1 MSAASQASPAPAN
14 NGWIYRPW
22 LDLLVGCGAWSA
34 PLLLLVY
41 PMRISNSAGWAVA
54 FYGLALFF
62 NYPHY
67 MATVYRA
74 YHTREDFAKY
84 RIFTLHLTALLA
96 LTAVLAHLSFRM
108 LPWLFTLYITWS
120 PWHYTG
126 QNYGLAMMFARRRGA
141 QPSYTVRRA
150 LYLSFLASYIVLF
163 LSFHTGASNDPLV
176 LSLGIPQKFSN
187 PVMLVSGV
195 AFAFLGL
202 WALIHLV
209 EQTSL
214 RAMLPAITLWSTQF
228 LWFLLPTLLGYIY
241 RVPLPQTRYSTGI
254 LAVMHSAQYLWIT
267 SYYAR
272 REANAEG
279 RAGWRP
285 WIYFLT
291 LIAGGI
297 ALFVPGP
304 WLISWAFHFDFA
316 ASFLIFTALVN
327 IHHFL
332 LDGAIWK
339 LRDGRIAE
347 LLIGAGRDVSGAAR
361 QAARPIA
368 GAASWLVGQSAPARV
383 LRIAACVLLLVW
395 GGLDQIRYFMGT
407 LEENLPG
414 LKRAAALDPY
424 DSVIQTRIARAESG
438 SGSIDNAIAAMQTAI
453 AANPANLGTRRS
465 LARLLVESG
474 RYPEAYAA
482 YKDVVAHQPA
492 SEDLINFGVLAAQL
506 GHPEEAGA
514 SWQKAVDLD
523 PTQINAQ
530 LYLANWLDEQQQ
542 PAAAISHYQEY
553 VRQVSQHRQQ
563 KPAPELMISV
573 LLKLASAEY
582 RTGEWQPAAKSSE
595 TAIRLAH
602 EFGQNGLE
610 AAGAS
615 LLAASLEKLGRLAD
629 AGNSYRRTLQLNG
642 DISDPKRRAID
653 WFNYGEFLVQHGGAQ
668 PVAYV
673 CLLKSEELLGS
684 EKSPELDMVKEARRQ
699 VEKQMKPSALA
710 DARKNMSNLL
720 AQAVAS
726 SQ

>member
-84 RIFTLHLTALLA
+84 RIFTVHLTALLA

-108 LPWLFTLYITWS
+108 LPWIFTLYITWS

-126 QNYGLAMMFARRRGA
+126 QNYGLATMFARRRGA
-141 QPSYTVRRA
+141 QPSHTVRRA

-241 RVPLPQTRYSTGI
+241 RLPLPQTRYSTGI

-361 QAARPIA
+361 QAAKPIT
-368 GAASWLVGQSAPARV
+368 GAASWLVGQSTPARV
-383 LRIAACVLLLVW
+383 LRIAVCVLLLVW

-474 RYPEAYAA
+474 RYPEAYVA
-482 YKDVVAHQPA
+482 YKEVVAHQPA

-506 GHPEEAGA
+506 GHPDEAGA

-523 PTQINAQ
+523 PTQLNAQ

-542 PAAAISHYQEY
+542 PAAAIPHYQEY

-582 RTGEWQPAAKSSE
+582 RTGQWQPAAKSSE

-615 LLAASLEKLGRLAD
+615 LLAASQEKLGRLAD

-720 AQAVAS
+720 AQAVLS